1 MIMNFRNLIFLNI
14 IAFLG
19 ILVFVACFIEFLPTK
34 IYPHLSL
41 INFGYV
47 LTYIYLLIIFS
58 FIILIIE
65 VILNICLS
73 LKYTQS
79 AIFKYSLVHNIFL
92 ILGLLFSFL
101 FFIANSYMI
110 KIFT

>member
-1 MIMNFRNLIFLNI
+1 MVMNVRNLIFLNI
-14 IAFLG
+14 IAFFGL
-19 ILVFVACFIEFLPTK
+19 LVFVACFIEFLPIR

-47 LTYIYLLIIFS
+47 LSYMHLLIIFS
-58 FIILIIE
+58 FLTLIIE
-65 VILNICLS
+65 VILNICFS

-79 AIFKYSLVHNIFL
+79 DIFKNSIVHKIFL
-92 ILGLLFSFL
+92 TSGVLFSFL

>member
-1 MIMNFRNLIFLNI
+1 MVMNVRNLIFLNI
-14 IAFLG
+14 IAFFGL
-19 ILVFVACFIEFLPTK
+19 LVFVACFIEFIPTK

-41 INFGYV
+41 IDFGYL

-58 FIILIIE
+58 FIALLIE
-65 VILNICLS
+65 VLLNLCLS

-79 AIFKYSLVHNIFL
+79 EIFKNPLIHNIFL

-101 FFIANSYMI
+101 FFIANTYMI